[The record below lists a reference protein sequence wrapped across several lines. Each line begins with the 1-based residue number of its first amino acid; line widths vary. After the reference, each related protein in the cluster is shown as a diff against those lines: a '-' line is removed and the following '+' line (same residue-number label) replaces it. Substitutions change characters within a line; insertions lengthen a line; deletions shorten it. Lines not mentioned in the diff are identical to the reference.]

1 VKSRARLLLIA
12 VVCALSSSCAMP
24 FYWQAIG
31 GQLELLRKR
40 TPIEELLAD
49 PDLDPELRLSLGAV
63 AEIRRFAVRELAL
76 PDNDSYTSYVDLDRP
91 YVVWNVVAAEEFATK
106 PKRWCFPFA
115 GCVAYRGF
123 FDREAAEAFRERL
136 DEDGYDTFSG
146 GSTAYSTLGYFSD
159 PVLSTMLGS
168 GEQYI
173 ASLLFHEL
181 AHQRL
186 YIKDDSEFNEAFATA
201 IEEYGTELWLRR
213 HADALAIERYRSRLD
228 NRAAFAGLVADQQRR
243 LKSIYASAASPE
255 AKREAKRQAFATMR
269 ADYARLKEETSG
281 LNYDSWFDQP
291 LNNATLAAVAT
302 YRRWVPALRSRL
314 DALGDEGFYAEM
326 DGLADLSVDGRRTQL
341 ARWLETTST
350 GEVVTRAQFT
360 APTLEVA
367 RHDGRQ
373 RVRSDAERR

>member
-1 VKSRARLLLIA
+1 
-12 VVCALSSSCAMP
+12 MP

-49 PDLDPELRLSLGAV
+49 PDLDPELRSSLGAV
-63 AEIRRFAVRELAL
+63 AEIRRFAVRELGL
-76 PDNDSYTSYVDLDRP
+76 PDNDSYTSYVDIGRP
-91 YVVWNVVAAEEFATK
+91 YVVWNVVAAEEFSTK

-136 DEDGYDTFSG
+136 DKQGYDTFSG
-146 GSTAYSTLGYFSD
+146 GATAYSTLGYFSD
-159 PVLSTMLGS
+159 PVLSTMLGG

-213 HADALAIERYRSRLD
+213 YADELAIERYRERLA
-228 NRAAFAGLVADQQRR
+228 NRTVFADLVAEQQRR
-243 LKSIYASAASPE
+243 LKSIYASNATAEQKRE
-255 AKREAKRQAFATMR
+255 AKREAFAAMR
-269 ADYARLKEETSG
+269 AEYARLKEETRG

-302 YRRWVPALRSRL
+302 YRRWVPALRARL
-314 DALGDEGFYAEM
+314 DALGVDGFYAEVE
-326 DGLADLSVDGRRTQL
+326 GLAELSIEERRAQL
-341 ARWLETTST
+341 SRWLETPPDRPALTHA
-350 GEVVTRAQFT
+350 RDALPAT
-360 APTLEVA
+360 AAVEVA
-367 RHDGRQ
+367 RHDDRHRLGL
-373 RVRSDAERR
+373 DTERR